1 MTTLADVKKR
11 IGLKDE
17 KKDEQ
22 LEEIIKSCESQ
33 LLSMLPIEVEQ
44 IPERFSYMIKE
55 VAVKRYNR
63 IGAEGMTSEAV
74 DGRSNAYELND
85 FKEYEAIIDNYFN
98 ARTRTK
104 KGRAVFF

>member
-1 MTTLADVKKR
+1 
-11 IGLKDE
+11 
-17 KKDEQ
+17 
-22 LEEIIKSCESQ
+22 
-33 LLSMLPIEVEQ
+33 MLPIEVEQ

-104 KGRAVFF
+104 RKGCVLLRYEDRAVFQSEQAATYNPKTRKKKTL

>member
-11 IGLKDE
+11 IGLKDD
-17 KKDEQ
+17 KQDGQ

-74 DGRSNAYELND
+74 DGRSNSYELND

-104 KGRAVFF
+104 KGKAVFF

>member
-1 MTTLADVKKR
+1 MT
-11 IGLKDE
+11 
-17 KKDEQ
+17 
-22 LEEIIKSCESQ
+22 SQ

-63 IGAEGMTSEAV
+63 IGAEGMTSEA
-74 DGRSNAYELND
+74 RSNAYELND

>member
-1 MTTLADVKKR
+1 MMPLLFVFL
-11 IGLKDE
+11 I
-17 KKDEQ
+17 
-22 LEEIIKSCESQ
+22 IIVIKS
-33 LLSMLPIEVEQ
+33 LTLDGALEVEQ

-74 DGRSNAYELND
+74 DGRSNAYEMND

-104 KGRAVFF
+104 KGKAVFF

>member
-1 MTTLADVKKR
+1 MATLDDVKKR
-11 IGLKDE
+11 IGLKDD
-17 KKDEQ
+17 KQDEQ
-22 LEEIIKSCESQ
+22 LREIIKSCESQ

-44 IPERFSYMIKE
+44 IPLRFSYMIKE

-74 DGRSNAYELND
+74 DGRSNSYELND
-85 FKEYEAIIDNYFN
+85 FKEYEAIIDNFFN